1 MASRRQE
8 SGDDKRGNY
17 RDRYARKTWLLTTPK
32 FGGNGNV
39 VPCVHCGAQ
48 CTRDELHADRIIPG
62 GSYRREN
69 VQPACA
75 GCNIRRGNKVE
86 WIPTRQLQMA

>member
-8 SGDDKRGNY
+8 SGDDKRGSW

-32 FGGNGNV
+32 YGGNGTT
-39 VPCVHCGAQ
+39 VPCVHCGTPV
-48 CTRDELHADRIIPG
+48 TRAELHADRIIPG
-62 GSYRREN
+62 GSYRRDN

-75 GCNIRRGNKVE
+75 GDNIRRGNKID
-86 WIPTRQLQMA
+86 WSPALQVA